1 MVNFEL
7 DVDQS
12 EYLVEYIE
20 TLVETHP
27 GFDTDLEIIA
37 KHLREQFDAQ

>member
-12 EYLVEYIE
+12 EYLVEYLE
-20 TLVETHP
+20 TLVENHP
-27 GFDTDLEIIA
+27 GFDGDLDKIS
-37 KHLREQFDAQ
+37 KHLREQFDSQ